1 MYPDTQLAPLTLDP
15 LGPIPIAPDEAIDA
29 LTNPLALDPLSPVSS
44 ALKPADAHAHKSTEG
59 LKP

>member
-1 MYPDTQLAPLTLDP
+1 MQPDTQLDPLTLDP

-29 LTNPLALDPLSPVSS
+29 LTHPLALDPLSPISLTAES
-44 ALKPADAHAHKSTEG
+44 TYPHAHNSTEG